1 MAWSTGWWKRFPSA
15 VAIRRASLA
24 PTLTRI
30 LDGRPLRSDCDPRMR
45 DVEPLLRR
53 VVTETFGIRSE
64 RIDGHA
70 TLTDDFGID
79 PLDVIDLIT
88 RVEASLG
95 IAFPEGEL
103 EAIRTFDDL
112 VIVTR
117 ALLSVQVATENPP
130 PPVRARLRVNE
141 DLPGI
146 GHALE
151 RVVELTPYDCETI
164 ADDIAAARSWQG
176 HELFVSGQAPA
187 DALARLDEA
196 LLASRLGGRRTLV
209 RRADGGVLGAGKRA
223 DVDRS
228 PATNAAALRI
238 ARHAVDL
245 LDCLSNERGTTV
257 LHRASEGTSFE
268 AEMYAA
274 QARTNGRIAAFR
286 TIVRSY
292 ARVLGPSLRMSLD
305 AALERVG
312 DLGAIRAVADELAM
326 NETDVLDAYHDVSR
340 SLTRYVW
347 TLELGLPH
355 PSLVPQQMCLSALV
369 AATEAGGIERAM
381 IGCALAR
388 DELTPADRADVA
400 ALIAQQRA
408 QLDLAMT
415 HARQDIATLLC
426 RCTDD
431 PLFVSVADYESR
443 LLDLRGD
450 GSPGIDP
457 TAWFT
462 AMSGKLGRLRDVEVR
477 QLDMLMRDTMQP
489 VSSLMQ

>member
-1 MAWSTGWWKRFPSA
+1 MAWSTGWWKRFPAA
-15 VAIRRASLA
+15 VGIGRASLA
-24 PTLTRI
+24 PLLNRI
-30 LDGRPLRSDCDPRMR
+30 LDGRPLRGEHDPRMR
-45 DVEPLLRR
+45 DPEPVLRR
-53 VVTETFGIRSE
+53 LVTDAFGIRVE

-70 TLTDDFGID
+70 TLVSDLGID
-79 PLDVIDLIT
+79 PLDVMDLVT
-88 RVEASLG
+88 RAEAALG

-112 VIVTR
+112 VLVTR
-117 ALLSVQVATENPP
+117 ALLSVQAETADAR
-130 PPVRARLRVNE
+130 PPVRARLRLA
-141 DLPGI
+141 DDRPGI
-146 GHALE
+146 GNALE
-151 RVVELTPYDCETI
+151 RVVDLTPYDCETI
-164 ADDIAAARSWQG
+164 ADDIGGSMRWQRR
-176 HELFVSGQAPA
+176 ELVVSGRAPA
-187 DALARLDEA
+187 EGLGRLDDA
-196 LLASRLGGRRTLV
+196 LLASRLGGCRTVV
-209 RRADGGVLGAGKRA
+209 RGVDVAGSTARRA

-257 LHRASEGTSFE
+257 LHLASRGSSFE

-274 QARTNGRIAAFR
+274 QARTNCRIAAFR

-292 ARVLGPSLRMSLD
+292 ARVLGAALRASLD

-312 DLGAIRAVADELAM
+312 DLGAIRAVTNELAM
-326 NETDVLDAYHDVSR
+326 NEADVLDAYHDVSR

-369 AATEAGGIERAM
+369 AATEAGGVERAM
-381 IGCALAR
+381 IGSALAR

-400 ALIAQQRA
+400 ALIAQQRT

-415 HARQDIATLLC
+415 HAPQDVATLLL
-426 RCTDD
+426 RCTHD

-443 LLDLRGD
+443 LLELRPD

-457 TAWFT
+457 TAWFN
-462 AMSGKLGRLRDVEVR
+462 AMTGKLERLRDVEVR
-477 QLDMLMRDTMQP
+477 QLDLLMRDTMRP
-489 VSSLMQ
+489 ASMMH